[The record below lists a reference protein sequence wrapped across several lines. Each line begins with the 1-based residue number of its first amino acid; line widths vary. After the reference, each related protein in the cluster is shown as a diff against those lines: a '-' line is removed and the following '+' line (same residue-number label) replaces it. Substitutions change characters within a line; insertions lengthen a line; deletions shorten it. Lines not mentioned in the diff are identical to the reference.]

1 MSVAELRAL
10 WRLHLVDARMLEIS
24 KRLTSYSPNE
34 RLRRELEKARAELH
48 ELEARHREL
57 KQAAKDL
64 ELQDKAVEERLKR
77 LQKDLYGGKVV
88 NPREVEAI
96 EHEIESLKKQRGEMD
111 LQLLELWERLPEAEQ
126 ALENPRQR
134 LEELEAKFAEA
145 EEKLGAERAVLEEEY
160 SKLAA
165 ARPKFLEGV
174 SQTLLARYEAIRQR
188 QGGIGMAEATKEGLC
203 GACGT
208 TLPRTAIENAKLG
221 QVATCQECHRII
233 YATEGAI

>member
-1 MSVAELRAL
+1 
-10 WRLHLVDARMLEIS
+10 MLEIS
-24 KRLTSYSPNE
+24 KRLTTYNPNE

-48 ELEARHREL
+48 ELEAKYREL

-77 LQKDLYGGKVV
+77 LQKDLYGGKIV
-88 NPREVEAI
+88 NPREVEAM
-96 EHEIESLKKQRGEMD
+96 EHEIESLKRQRGEMD
-111 LQLLELWERLPEAEQ
+111 LRLLELWERLPEAER
-126 ALENPRQR
+126 ALEDPRTR
-134 LEELEAKFAEA
+134 LEELESKFSDA

-165 ARPKFLEGV
+165 ARPRFLEGL
-174 SQTLLARYEAIRQR
+174 SPGLLARYDAIRQR
-188 QGGIGMAEATKEGLC
+188 QSGIGMAEATKDGLC

-208 TLPRTAIENAKLG
+208 TLPRSAIENAKLG
-221 QVATCQECHRII
+221 QIATCQECHRIV